1 MCAKYKYTT
10 LQVHVYDAYV
20 YVTGDD
26 DTELDEIAALIEN
39 EQNPPPVESA
49 SSVDS
54 PSQPDST
61 QTTQSG

>member
-1 MCAKYKYTT
+1 MYT
-10 LQVHVYDAYV
+10 VYDV
-20 YVTGDD
+20 YVAGDD